1 LIGEKNGFSVAHIQ
15 ADPCSANGFY
25 FGLPKLAREAILR
38 TAMGFAFLSR
48 DGENRLNKF
57 SADDSYHDR

>member
-38 TAMGFAFLSR
+38 TAMGFAFLV
-48 DGENRLNKF
+48 GENRLKLLQG
-57 SADDSYHDR
+57 